1 MMMSMFSSVSG
12 LKAHQ
17 TRMDVI
23 GNNIANVNTV
33 GFKGSRATFQE
44 IFSQTLSSASSP
56 DALSGRGGTNPMQIG
71 LGMNVDAIDV
81 SMGRGSVQRT
91 ESPTDLSIEGEGF
104 FVVRSGTEGSYNFT
118 RAGNFTIDKQGNLV
132 TASGQNVYGW
142 MKYEYGDEGYEFDT
156 QEPIAALNLYSDI
169 YNSNKR
175 IIAAKVTT
183 EAVLSGNLDAT
194 EIPVAESGT
203 TVDDLKEL
211 KDTLNKKVVPAVAGQ
226 DGIPDDGENNYEPHF
241 TVPIN
246 VYDVLGN
253 EYKITLKLWKNY
265 VYEGVAATETDP
277 AIPPQTSW
285 YYVIDGGANATA
297 TEENSGYIKFDSKGR
312 ILNASGFETIR
323 EVTLT
328 PHPSTG
334 AESFEFKLNMEQ
346 LSMYADDSSVK
357 TTRVDGYAPGTL
369 VTFSIGGDGIITG
382 VYDNGRQQPL
392 GQVALA
398 TFENPAGLQKVG
410 ANQFSQTT
418 NSGDFKMA
426 SQPGND
432 GSGVLIPGTLEMSN
446 VDLAKQFTEMIIT
459 QRGFQANSRV
469 MTTSDEILQELSNI
483 KR

>member
-33 GFKGSRATFQE
+33 GFKGSRTTFQE
-44 IFSQTLSSASSP
+44 IFSQTMSSASSP

-71 LGMNVDAIDV
+71 LGMNVDAIDIQ
-81 SMGRGSVQRT
+81 MERGSVQRT

-104 FVVRSGTEGSYNFT
+104 FIVRSGSEGSYNFT

-132 TASGQNVYGW
+132 TSTGQNVYGW
-142 MKYEYGDEGYEFDT
+142 MKYEYGDDGYEFDT
-156 QEPIAALNLYSDI
+156 QEPIGALNLYTDI

-175 IIAAKVTT
+175 IIAAKATT

-194 EIPVAESGT
+194 ETPVSGT
-203 TVDDLKEL
+203 ASGSLNALASDTVDS
-211 KDTLNKKVVPAVAGQ
+211 TGATGG
-226 DGIPDDGENNYEPHF
+226 DGIPDKDGINLAPHF

-246 VYDVLGN
+246 VYDELGN
-253 EYKITLKLWKNY
+253 EYKINLKLWKNY
-265 VYEGVAATETDP
+265 VDTSNAATTGP
-277 AIPPQTSW
+277 VTSW
-285 YYVIDGGANATA
+285 YYVVDGGTNASTSSTGSTITANGFI
-297 TEENSGYIKFDSKGR
+297 NFDSKGR
-312 ILNASGFETIR
+312 LIKSATGDNATIKS
-323 EVTLT
+323 VTLT
-328 PHPSTG
+328 PDPSTG
-334 AESFEFKLNMEQ
+334 AKSFDISLNLEQ

-410 ANQFSQTT
+410 SNQFIQST
-418 NSGDFKMA
+418 NSGDFKIA
-426 SQPGND
+426 AQPGND

-469 MTTSDEILQELSNI
+469 MTTSDEILQELSNM

>member
-1 MMMSMFSSVSG
+1 
-12 LKAHQ
+12 
-17 TRMDVI
+17 
-23 GNNIANVNTV
+23 
-33 GFKGSRATFQE
+33 
-44 IFSQTLSSASSP
+44 
-56 DALSGRGGTNPMQIG
+56 
-71 LGMNVDAIDV
+71 
-81 SMGRGSVQRT
+81 
-91 ESPTDLSIEGEGF
+91 
-104 FVVRSGTEGSYNFT
+104 
-118 RAGNFTIDKQGNLV
+118 
-132 TASGQNVYGW
+132 
-142 MKYEYGDEGYEFDT
+142 KYEYGTEGYEFDT
-156 QEPIAALNLYSDI
+156 QEPIRALNLYSDI

-194 EIPVAESGT
+194 ETPVSGT
-203 TVDDLKEL
+203 GTDVDELDDLET
-211 KDTLNKKVVPAVAGQ
+211 DAVDAEGDAVTDG
-226 DGIPDDGENNYEPHF
+226 DGIPDDGTANIDPHF

-265 VYEGVAATETDP
+265 VYEGDPEADP

-357 TTRVDGYAPGTL
+357 ATRVDGYPPGTL

-410 ANQFSQTT
+410 SNQFSQTT
-418 NSGDFKMA
+418 NSGDFKIA
-426 SQPGND
+426 AQPGND
-432 GSGVLIPGTLEMSN
+432 GAGVLIPGTLEMSN

>member
-33 GFKGSRATFQE
+33 GFKGSRTTFQE

-81 SMGRGSVQRT
+81 QMGRGSVQRT

-104 FVVRSGTEGSYNFT
+104 FIVRSGNEGAYLFT

-156 QEPIAALNLYSDI
+156 QEPLMALNLYSDI

-175 IIAAKVTT
+175 IIAAKPTT
-183 EAVLSGNLDAT
+183 EAILSGNLDAT
-194 EIPVAESGT
+194 EPPVSGSGT
-203 TVDDLKEL
+203 TAGALNSLATDTVDNEGN
-211 KDTLNKKVVPAVAGQ
+211 TVTGG
-226 DGIPDDGENNYEPHF
+226 DGIPDADGVNLDPHF

-246 VYDVLGN
+246 VYDELGN
-253 EYKITLKLWKNY
+253 EYKINLKLWKNY
-265 VYEGVAATETDP
+265 VDTSNADTTGPV
-277 AIPPQTSW
+277 TSW
-285 YYVIDGGANATA
+285 YYIVDGGDGSSTGTDNPAN
-297 TEENSGYIKFDSKGR
+297 GYIHFDSKGR
-312 ILNASGFETIR
+312 IIKSATSPNETIKT
-323 EVTLT
+323 VTIT
-328 PHPSTG
+328 PDPSSG
-334 AESFEFKLNMEQ
+334 AQAFDVKLNLEQ

-357 TTRVDGYAPGTL
+357 ATRVDGYPPGTL

-410 ANQFSQTT
+410 ANQFTQTT
-418 NSGDFKMA
+418 NSGDFKVGK
-426 SQPGND
+426 QPGND
-432 GSGVLIPGTLEMSN
+432 GAGVLIPGTLEMSN